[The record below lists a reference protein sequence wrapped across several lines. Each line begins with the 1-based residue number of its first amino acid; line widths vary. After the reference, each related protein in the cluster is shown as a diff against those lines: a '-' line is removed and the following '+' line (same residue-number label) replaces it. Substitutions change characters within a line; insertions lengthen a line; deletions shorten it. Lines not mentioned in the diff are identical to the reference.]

1 MIYGLCF
8 MKYGNARQ
16 TALSLVLIGAL
27 ATSGLASH
35 TLCPCCRPS
44 AKTQAAMPDS
54 GSTGCGC
61 ALQVPYTED
70 KECSCT
76 LSRGNELPAQFLPL
90 KRAILIRPSPLPMM
104 PVMVSTC
111 PLCVVAPMARAFH
124 DGRLGYFKVSAEAL
138 LCRFL
143 C

>member
-1 MIYGLCF
+1 
-8 MKYGNARQ
+8 MKHGNPRQ
-16 TALSLVLIGAL
+16 MALSMVLTAAL

-44 AKTQAAMPDS
+44 AKTQTAMPDS
-54 GSTGCGC
+54 GSSGCCC
-61 ALQVPYTED
+61 ASQIPSPED

-90 KRAILIRPSPLPMM
+90 KRAILVRPSPLPMM
-104 PVMVSTC
+104 PVMVSAC
-111 PLCVVAPMARAFH
+111 PVCVLAPMAEAFH
-124 DGRLGYFKVSAEAL
+124 ASRPGYLKVSAEAL